1 MDTNSIIN
9 TGYHASVLTAGMF
22 LSSFITKKVFQ
33 IPSPK
38 VEPSAQNMIEL
49 AGHLSTA
56 IVARDFL
63 VKKGIIPQNI
73 HI

>member
-22 LSSFITKKVFQ
+22 LSSFITKKVFR

>member
-9 TGYHASVLTAGMF
+9 TAYHATVLTSGML
-22 LSSFITKKVFQ
+22 LSSLITKKVFH

-38 VEPSAQNMIEL
+38 VEPSAQNIIEI

-63 VKKGIIPQNI
+63 VKKGIIPQNV